1 MQQLIV
7 SYAQSEKPF
16 SVLKVA
22 DLDKTTKS
30 NELLN
35 LLSETAEKVGDF
47 TKAIEFE
54 KAKTEGIN
62 EARIKH
68 LKESKDAQN
77 NRVTDFTVDLQN
89 VRK

>member
-1 MQQLIV
+1 MKI
-7 SYAQSEKPF
+7 AE
-16 SVLKVA
+16 
-22 DLDKTTKS
+22 LDKTSKS

-62 EARIKH
+62 EEIAVVSSPRKARLNSGVLLLCVGVLEILIK
-68 LKESKDAQN
+68 D
-77 NRVTDFTVDLQN
+77 V
-89 VRK
+89 